1 MRLSLCIFFFT
12 STNKHI
18 SYYLMSVRKFY
29 GFYLERLFKPLEK
42 YQHSPSKKIP
52 IYKKNIIPCKSFNH
66 PEKPQPLHLKNS
78 QSLQK
83 FSSPSEKFST
93 PLKQPQVLA
102 PLPNEKIS
110 ITPSP
115 HPRNN
120 LKPPRKFFLPLPL
133 LAKIA

>member
-1 MRLSLCIFFFT
+1 MRLNLCIFFFT

-18 SYYLMSVRKFY
+18 SYYLMLVRKFY

-42 YQHSPSKKIP
+42 YQPSPSKKIP
-52 IYKKNIIPCKSFNH
+52 IYKKNIIPCKSSNH

-102 PLPNEKIS
+102 PLPMRKS
-110 ITPSP
+110 QLHPPPTPET
-115 HPRNN
+115 
-120 LKPPRKFFLPLPL
+120 
-133 LAKIA
+133 I